1 VNRVGRSGATARA
14 NTHRASRFPAILSAL
29 LISKFFGPGGDF
41 RMLAQPRCRVRL
53 RQSLETQIL
62 QMPLLRGVL
71 AALRG

>member
-1 VNRVGRSGATARA
+1 
-14 NTHRASRFPAILSAL
+14 
-29 LISKFFGPGGDF
+29 
-41 RMLAQPRCRVRL
+41 MLAQPRCRVRL